1 MLRIT
6 SLKATN
12 GGLQADS
19 PLPADTLSNLMGKNG
34 LMGQSVLLRPDWA
47 LRFLK
52 VERGWEI
59 DIKPILCGSN
69 GLSSIYQGPKLNGS
83 QAASQVPV
91 HKFPP
96 NPHST
101 KSFPEHQFPQST
113 RLPGNRLAAER
124 P

>member
-12 GGLQADS
+12 GALQADS

-52 VERGWEI
+52 VERRWERVWLTLV
-59 DIKPILCGSN
+59 LCFGRSH
-69 GLSSIYQGPKLNGS
+69 L
-83 QAASQVPV
+83 
-91 HKFPP
+91 
-96 NPHST
+96 
-101 KSFPEHQFPQST
+101 QFI
-113 RLPGNRLAAER
+113 A
-124 P
+124 